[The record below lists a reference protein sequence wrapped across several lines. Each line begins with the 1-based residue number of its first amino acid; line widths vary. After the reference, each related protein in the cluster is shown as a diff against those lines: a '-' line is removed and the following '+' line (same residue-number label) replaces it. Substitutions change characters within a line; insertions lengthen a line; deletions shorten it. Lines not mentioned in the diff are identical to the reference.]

1 MWESNGVA
9 SFPGKTVM
17 ILAAIC
23 ALVPDPTTAGIAA
36 KAFGLSGSRM
46 TVRSGTRLLPA
57 VSDRKAPS
65 IASIHSAMGR

>member
-1 MWESNGVA
+1 M
-9 SFPGKTVM
+9 
-17 ILAAIC
+17 
-23 ALVPDPTTAGIAA
+23 PDPTTAGIAA

-65 IASIHSAMGR
+65 IASMHSAIGR